1 MIYTQSNSVAEDIIM
16 YYNTSYVLERILY
29 LILLMIKKLK
39 FENNNKLRLINT
51 KKNAHKITS

>member
-1 MIYTQSNSVAEDIIM
+1 M